1 MTIEITVFG
10 TCKLQLKKTK
20 LITEEHLLFG
30 QEKKNWDRFLKII
43 KILETAW
50 EVVNV
55 NDRKVCI
62 YWKCFVLKSLY
73 PGLARERWRE
83 PSQGKSK
90 RINRNGLILQ
100 KCQKEGEPIHNL
112 GTKLRGLP
120 RWCYGKEFACQCR
133 RCRRHGFSPWVRK
146 KMATHSNILA

>member
-30 QEKKNWDRFLKII
+30 QEKKNWDRFLKIK

-90 RINRNGLILQ
+90 RINRTLIL
-100 KCQKEGEPIHNL
+100 
-112 GTKLRGLP
+112 LRAETEEIAEEEQMGRKTLEE
-120 RWCYGKEFACQCR
+120 EFHYAIQDE
-133 RCRRHGFSPWVRK
+133 FQIP
-146 KMATHSNILA
+146 